1 MSHSHLR
8 KERNCL
14 NCGAYVQGRFCQEC
28 GQENVEPHESFW
40 AVSTHFVADIFHFEG
55 KFFKTAGLL
64 IRKPGFLTAE
74 YMRGRRMRYLH
85 PVRMYLLTSAVF
97 FLIYFTFFAGHGS
110 MVNIGS
116 GKLKTTDRLEL
127 ADAYRQL
134 YEADSSRTDLKE
146 RIALLEDTSRVL
158 SPEELQNAVVK
169 LRNEGMS
176 FGVRQY
182 KTVAGY
188 DSIQA
193 SLPRAKRDG
202 WLERVFN
209 RKFVSL
215 NEKYGDDP
223 EVLSEKINSEVM
235 HRVPYMLFLSLPLMM
250 LILKLVYIRR
260 KQFTAV
266 DHGIFTLHVY
276 IFCFVLL
283 FFAELVSSLQSAT
296 GWGFLGY
303 VQVALYLSALV
314 YLAKAM
320 RNFYAQSWGKTIL
333 KFLLVFLLGS
343 VVAVLLLAVFLS
355 YSTLTVK

>member
-28 GQENVEPHESFW
+28 GQENVEPRESFW

-55 KFFKTAGLL
+55 KFFKTVGLL
-64 IRKPGFLTAE
+64 IRKPGFLTTE

-110 MVNIGS
+110 MINIGS
-116 GKLKTTDRLEL
+116 GKLQTTDRLEL
-127 ADAYRQL
+127 AEGYRQL
-134 YEADSSRTDLKE
+134 LEADSSRTDLKE
-146 RIALLEDTSRVL
+146 RIALLEDTSRAI
-158 SPEELQNAVVK
+158 SPEEFQNAILK

-176 FGVRQY
+176 FGLRKY
-182 KTVAGY
+182 KSVADY

-193 SLPRAKRDG
+193 SLPRKKRDG
-202 WLERVFN
+202 WLERTFN

-223 EVLSEKINSEVM
+223 EVLTEKINSEVL
-235 HRVPYMLFLSLPLMM
+235 HRVPYMLFVSLPLFM

-266 DHGIFTLHVY
+266 DHGIFTLHFY

-283 FFAELVSSLQSAT
+283 FFAELVSSLQGFT
-296 GWGFLGY
+296 GWSFLGY
-303 VQVALYLSALV
+303 IRVALYLSALV

-320 RNFYAQSWGKTIL
+320 RNFYAQSWGKTIG
-333 KFLLVFLLGS
+333 KFLLVFLLAS
-343 VVAVLLLAVFLS
+343 VMAVLLLAVFLS
-355 YSTLTVK
+355 YSTLTVN